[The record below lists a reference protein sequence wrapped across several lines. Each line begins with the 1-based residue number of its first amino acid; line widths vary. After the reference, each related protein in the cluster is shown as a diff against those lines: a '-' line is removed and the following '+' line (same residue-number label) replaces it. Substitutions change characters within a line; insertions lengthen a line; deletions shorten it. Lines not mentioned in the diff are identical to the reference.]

1 MGKEK
6 KDRAAV
12 ELRVDDPGAAGAIR
26 NRMRLL
32 TLPADREEYDRLA
45 AAMKQF
51 DNGNKPKEEDV
62 SLPAQG

>member
-51 DNGNKPKEEDV
+51 DKNKPKEEDG